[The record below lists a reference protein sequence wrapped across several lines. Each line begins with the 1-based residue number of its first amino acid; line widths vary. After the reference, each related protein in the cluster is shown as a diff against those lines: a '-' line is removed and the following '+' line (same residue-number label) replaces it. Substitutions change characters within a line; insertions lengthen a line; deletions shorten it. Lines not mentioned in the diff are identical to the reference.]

1 MVSDYQAR
9 HPLVQVHMHV
19 SNRVVDRV
27 EEGVDVAL
35 RVRSSLLDSGSLV
48 VKHLG
53 ESLGLL
59 VASPAQLLRQG
70 PPQQPS
76 DLTLLDSVAMSV
88 SDGRAFWKLFGP
100 NGAQRSE
107 EHTSELQSL
116 MRISYAVLCVT

>member
-1 MVSDYQAR
+1 MRRRPPRYTRTDTLFPYTPLFRSLVQTVIGPMLSDYRAR
-9 HPLVQVHMHV
+9 HPLVQVHMQV
-19 SNRVVDRV
+19 SNRVVDLV

-70 PPQQPS
+70 PPQKPS
-76 DLTLLDSVAMSV
+76 DDRKSV
-88 SDGRAFWKLFGP
+88 G
-100 NGAQRSE
+100 
-107 EHTSELQSL
+107 
-116 MRISYAVLCVT
+116 